1 MKGFFFL
8 VASELGD
15 LFKIDFRMKENKK
28 DVISIKIEYF
38 DTISCL
44 TSMALTKNG
53 FLFCAGEKEDHQLY
67 VMTNT

>member
-44 TSMALTKNG
+44 TSMALTKSG